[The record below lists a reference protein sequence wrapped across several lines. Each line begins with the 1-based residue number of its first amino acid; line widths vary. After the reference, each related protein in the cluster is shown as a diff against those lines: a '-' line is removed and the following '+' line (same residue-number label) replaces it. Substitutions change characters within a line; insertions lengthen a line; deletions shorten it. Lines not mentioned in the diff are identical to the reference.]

1 MDIFNN
7 VGRYTDIDISE
18 YMKKVQYSGTTK
30 FRFKEHMT
38 RIFFSGFLEFNMYK
52 KRLQAFKVL
61 EISKNLFFR
70 L

>member
-1 MDIFNN
+1 MKNPTTQIRSE
-7 VGRYTDIDISE
+7 VVVKLKSISHE
-18 YMKKVQYSGTTK
+18 
-30 FRFKEHMT
+30 
-38 RIFFSGFLEFNMYK
+38 IFFSGFLEFNMYK